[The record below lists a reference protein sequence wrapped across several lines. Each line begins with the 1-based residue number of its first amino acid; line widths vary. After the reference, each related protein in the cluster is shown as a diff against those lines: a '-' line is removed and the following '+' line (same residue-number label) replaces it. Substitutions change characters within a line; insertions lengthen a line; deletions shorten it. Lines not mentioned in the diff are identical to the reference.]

1 MVLLN
6 FKRVTK
12 KKTYRILTALA
23 LTFVLASG
31 HAQQVSPVDFMRLN
45 PYQMNANPAT
55 DLPYQSVMSL
65 VIGNIGLDVQNT
77 TLRYDNL
84 FEFDAQNRP
93 VILNLRQ
100 FANSLK
106 KNNYLG
112 LNANLDLFTLYKR
125 FDKDLWTF
133 NWGVKVQGDVK
144 YNDGLFK
151 LLGYGNSAFVGEDN
165 PVKVNMDLN
174 MMAYQEWAV
183 GYQMNVTDQLSVG
196 GRAKLLFGVVDVK
209 TDAFNAALYTDPDT
223 YALRLKEQAFVKAAM
238 PNAVYVDETGKL
250 MGNGPF
256 SMGELFRNPGF
267 GIDLAAEYRFD
278 EEFSAVAAIHDLG
291 FIHWGKNNIT
301 MTSQLNDVGQ
311 FYDNGSFLFNGLDW
325 EQIQLISSDESYSE
339 QFLDTLQ
346 QYFQLEFAPLQKYN
360 TALNT
365 NLLLRGNYDLDD
377 QNRFSAQVQGCFL
390 GSGFRPALTLAYCG
404 SFYDNLNVCATYT
417 MMPHSYDNIG
427 FGISAMIE
435 TCNIYL
441 TTNNLFGFFKPLNTS
456 RFNAQVGIV
465 FNLFLPERRYID
477 DSGMPEYLE

>member
-65 VIGNIGLDVQNT
+65 VIGNIGLDVENT

-93 VILNLRQ
+93 SIVNLRQ

-106 KNNYLG
+106 ENNFLG
-112 LNANLDLFTLYKR
+112 VQANWDLFTLYKR

-133 NWGVKVQGDVK
+133 NWGVKVQGDLK
-144 YNDGLFK
+144 YSDGLFK

-174 MMAYQEWAV
+174 LMAYQEWAI
-183 GYQMNVTDQLSVG
+183 GYQMNVTEQLSVG
-196 GRAKLLFGVVDVK
+196 GKAKLLFGVVDVK
-209 TDAFNAALYTDPDT
+209 TDVFNAELYTDPDT
-223 YALRLKEQAFVKAAM
+223 YALRLKEHALVKAAM
-238 PNAVYVDETGKL
+238 PNAVYIDETGKL

-267 GIDLAAEYRFD
+267 GIDLAAEYHYD
-278 EEFSAVAAIHDLG
+278 EEFSVVAAIQEER
-291 FIHWGKNNIT
+291 T
-301 MTSQLNDVGQ
+301 TS
-311 FYDNGSFLFNGLDW
+311 
-325 EQIQLISSDESYSE
+325 
-339 QFLDTLQ
+339 
-346 QYFQLEFAPLQKYN
+346 P
-360 TALNT
+360 
-365 NLLLRGNYDLDD
+365 
-377 QNRFSAQVQGCFL
+377 
-390 GSGFRPALTLAYCG
+390 
-404 SFYDNLNVCATYT
+404 
-417 MMPHSYDNIG
+417 
-427 FGISAMIE
+427 
-435 TCNIYL
+435 
-441 TTNNLFGFFKPLNTS
+441 
-456 RFNAQVGIV
+456 
-465 FNLFLPERRYID
+465 
-477 DSGMPEYLE
+477 

>member
-1 MVLLN
+1 M
-6 FKRVTK
+6 KRV
-12 KKTYRILTALA
+12 KTNNLYKILSVLA
-23 LTFVLASG
+23 LVFAFASAKG
-31 HAQQVSPVDFMRLN
+31 QQVSPVDFMRLN
-45 PYQMNANPAT
+45 PYQMNANPAA

-65 VIGNIGLDVQNT
+65 VIGNIGLDVENT

-93 VILNLRQ
+93 SIVNLRQ

-106 KNNYLG
+106 ENNFLG
-112 LNANLDLFTLYKR
+112 VQANWDLFTLYKR

-133 NWGVKVQGDVK
+133 NWGVKVQGDLK
-144 YNDGLFK
+144 YSDGLFK

-174 MMAYQEWAV
+174 LMAYQEWAI
-183 GYQMNVTDQLSVG
+183 GCQMNVTEQLSVG
-196 GRAKLLFGVVDVK
+196 GRAKLLFGVMDVK
-209 TDAFNAALYTDPDT
+209 TDVFNAELYTDPDT
-223 YALRLKEQAFVKAAM
+223 YALRLKEHAFVKVAM

-256 SMGELFRNPGF
+256 SLGELFRNPGF

-325 EQIQLISSDESYSE
+325 EQIQLISSDESYRE

-377 QNRFSAQVQGCFL
+377 QNRFSAQVQGCFF

-477 DSGMPEYLE
+477 ESGMPEYLE

>member
-1 MVLLN
+1 M
-6 FKRVTK
+6 KRV
-12 KKTYRILTALA
+12 KTNNLYKILSVLA
-23 LTFVLASG
+23 LVFAFASAKG
-31 HAQQVSPVDFMRLN
+31 QQVSPVDFMRLN
-45 PYQMNANPAT
+45 PYQMNANPAA

-65 VIGNIGLDVQNT
+65 VIGNIGLDVENT

-93 VILNLRQ
+93 SIVNLRQ

-106 KNNYLG
+106 ENNFLG
-112 LNANLDLFTLYKR
+112 VQANWDLFTLYKR
-125 FDKDLWTF
+125 FNKDLWTF
-133 NWGVKVQGDVK
+133 NWDVKVQGDVK

-209 TDAFNAALYTDPDT
+209 TDAFNAELYTDPDT
-223 YALRLKEQAFVKAAM
+223 YALRLKEHALVKAAM
-238 PNAVYVDETGKL
+238 PNAVYVDESGKL

-301 MTSQLNDVGQ
+301 MMSQLNDVGQ
-311 FYDNGSFLFNGLDW
+311 FYDNGSFLFSGLDW

-360 TALNT
+360 TALNI

-404 SFYDNLNVCATYT
+404 SFYNNLNVCATYT

-477 DSGMPEYLE
+477 ESGMPEYLE